1 MKIYTKK
8 IFRLSR
14 EERKIR
20 LFRFVFGNLSESSKD
35 RKGRLT
41 YSGDSSLSLSLVP
54 AILKWKRSLDGWA
67 LALLGLRIHFKTGFG
82 RHV

>member
-14 EERKIR
+14 AEKKIR
-20 LFRFVFGNLSESSKD
+20 LFRFIFGNLSESQRD
-35 RKGRLT
+35 RKGRPT
-41 YSGDSSLSLSLVP
+41 YSGDSSLSLSMVP
-54 AILKWKRSLDGWA
+54 AILKWNRSLDGWA
-67 LALLGLRIHFKTGFG
+67 FSLLGLRIHFKTGFG